1 MTVCINQ
8 GINEG
13 TGRVSGPKLDPAAA
27 IPNAV
32 ALYLEKCVETL
43 ASDG

>member
-1 MTVCINQ
+1 MMACINQ
-8 GINEG
+8 GIKEG

-27 IPNAV
+27 MPNAV
-32 ALYLEKCVETL
+32 ARYLEKCVETL